1 MQADFSQYY
10 RLGQTVTITPPT
22 IAGYIT
28 PAPQTVHLTS
38 IETTVPMVYA
48 ADPNANNSSNGN
60 GSGSGNANQA
70 GNSTKT
76 DGDKLANT
84 GSSLMAWIAGSLTL
98 IATGGAVVV
107 VRRRL

>member
-1 MQADFSQYY
+1 MQAGFSQYY

-28 PAPQTVHLTS
+28 PAPQTVRLTS
-38 IETTVPMVYA
+38 TETTVPMVYA

-60 GSGSGNANQA
+60 GSGSANQA
-70 GNSTKT
+70 SNSTKT
-76 DGDKLANT
+76 NGDKLANT